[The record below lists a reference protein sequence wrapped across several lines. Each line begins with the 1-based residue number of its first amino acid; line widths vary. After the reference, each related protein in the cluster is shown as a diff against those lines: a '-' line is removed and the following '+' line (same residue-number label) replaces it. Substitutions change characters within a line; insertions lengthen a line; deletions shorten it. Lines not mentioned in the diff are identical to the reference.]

1 MVAGKPRVLA
11 VNAPLLSPVVIAAIS
26 QCCRFLLYFNEMQNL
41 RKRQLTKHVNSYP
54 SSATPL
60 EAFTWQNLALADGVT
75 WSDRPGTSSWRV
87 THLSCKRDY

>member
-11 VNAPLLSPVVIAAIS
+11 VNALLLSPVVLAAIS

-41 RKRQLTKHVNSYP
+41 RKRQLNITKHDNSNL

-60 EAFTWQNLALADGVT
+60 ETFTWQNLALTEGVT
-75 WSDRPGTSSWRV
+75 WSDRLGNPSWRV
-87 THLSCKRDY
+87 TPLSM